1 LAYHKSAK
9 KRIRQNEKRRIRN
22 RHIRSTLRTTLKK
35 LEQNIEQQNVEEVKA
50 HLDKS
55 ISIVDTAASKRVIHR
70 NKAARQVSRIRRKV
84 NSLLATS
91 PNP

>member
-1 LAYHKSAK
+1 
-9 KRIRQNEKRRIRN
+9 
-22 RHIRSTLRTTLKK
+22 LKK
-35 LEQNIEQQNVEEVKA
+35 LEQNVEQQNVEEVKA

-55 ISIVDTAASKRVIHR
+55 ISIVDTAASKGVIHR
-70 NKAARQVSRIRRKV
+70 NKAARHVARIRRKV